1 MGTWDLS
8 RALRFQTRLEAERR
22 RGQNRFMTFD
32 WDTRIE
38 RFWREADDTV
48 PERMLATMRGLM
60 EERPT
65 EDPDA
70 LYEWASVH
78 DFLGM
83 EAQAIPLYESALRAG
98 LSGNRRPQAVIQLSS
113 SLRNVGRAE
122 EAVRLLNAE
131 TSGGVTGDAAAA
143 FLALALHSSG
153 RPNEAL
159 SIALRA
165 LARTLPMYGNAVTR
179 YADEL
184 GGDSSPS

>member
-1 MGTWDLS
+1 
-8 RALRFQTRLEAERR
+8 
-22 RGQNRFMTFD
+22 MTSD

-38 RFWREADDTV
+38 RFWRDADDAA
-48 PERMLATMRGLM
+48 PEQMLATMRSLM

-65 EDPDA
+65 GDPDA

-98 LSGNRRPQAVIQLSS
+98 LSGDRKPQAVIQLSS
-113 SLRNVGRAE
+113 SLRNEGRAE
-122 EAVRLLNAE
+122 ESVRLLSTE
-131 TSGGVTGDAAAA
+131 TSSGVTGDAAAA

-159 SIALRA
+159 SVALHA
-165 LARTLPMYGNAVTR
+165 LAQTLPMYGNTITR